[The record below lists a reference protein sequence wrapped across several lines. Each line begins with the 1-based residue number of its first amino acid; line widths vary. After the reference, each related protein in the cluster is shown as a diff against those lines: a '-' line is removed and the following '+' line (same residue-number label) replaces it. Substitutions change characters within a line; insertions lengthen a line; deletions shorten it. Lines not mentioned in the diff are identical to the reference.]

1 MTRLNIYSSLPSI
14 DLHGETGDISRIL
27 VKDFIND
34 NVKLKNNKII
44 IIHGIG
50 KGIVKKA
57 IYNELKN
64 NKLVK
69 LYKQDNFNPG
79 MTIVELD
86 V

>member
-1 MTRLNIYSSLPSI
+1 MKLNIYNSLPTI
-14 DLHGETGDISRIL
+14 DLHGETGDISKIII
-27 VKDFIND
+27 KDFIND
-34 NVKLKNNKII
+34 NIKLKNKKIV

-57 IYNELKN
+57 VYNELTVNKN
-64 NKLVK
+64 VK
-69 LYKQDNFNPG
+69 TYKQDNFNPG